1 MMANYV
7 DLSMP
12 KSEALA
18 GLALLRFAASEL
30 ERPLTLEERKLVE
43 RLEFA
48 LEGKDRRKANRFA
61 NPGPK
66 PKGKRMGY
74 LDVRRSA

>member
-18 GLALLRFAASEL
+18 GLSLLRFAASEL
-30 ERPLTLEERKLVE
+30 ERDLTFEERKLVE
-43 RLEFA
+43 RLEYA
-48 LEGKDRRKANRFA
+48 LEGKDRRKVNRF
-61 NPGPK
+61 PK
-66 PKGKRMGY
+66 PTPRPRVE
-74 LDVRRSA
+74 LDLRRRPV